1 MSKSNYLLEVSDL
14 FLRRRGSTLT
24 LSPLDWQTI
33 TEWELQGIPLRV
45 VLRAINDVFDKYEMQ
60 PKKKQRPVKSISY
73 CAEEIET
80 AFGNW
85 LELQVGKSFV
95 ITKNF

>member
-1 MSKSNYLLEVSDL
+1 MNSSNYLSQVSDL
-14 FLRRRGSTLT
+14 FLQRRGRTLG

-33 TEWELQGIPLRV
+33 SEWELKGIPLHV
-45 VLRAINDVFDKYEMQ
+45 VCRAINDVFDNYEMQ
-60 PKKKQRPVKSISY
+60 PKNKKRQIKSISY

-85 LELQVGKSFV
+85 LELQVGKA
-95 ITKNF
+95 